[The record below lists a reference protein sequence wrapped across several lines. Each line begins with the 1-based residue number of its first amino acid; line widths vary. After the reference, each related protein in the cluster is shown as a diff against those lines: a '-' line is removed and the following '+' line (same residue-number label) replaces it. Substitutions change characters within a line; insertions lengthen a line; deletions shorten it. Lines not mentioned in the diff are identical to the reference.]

1 MALLGAWEGRR
12 HHNHHR
18 KGAGLSSTVTGALR
32 SCWTVL
38 PCYTA
43 AAFVAGCL
51 VTMMLQQLSTS
62 STSAGSSDCAISLGH
77 YKGPHYVHPTQT
89 VTGRGRC
96 LVESKF
102 LKVQQHSVQFP
113 PSSTDREDN
122 KSQHPLLPPRIDDW
136 LWIDYHD
143 RINVLVEA
151 AVAPPPPRSG
161 TDATNDSPE
170 PQFQI
175 FQQTKYALE
184 GRDSL
189 AIVGGIVEPGE
200 EPATAARREVAEET
214 GHDCSRW
221 HSLGRYRTDV
231 NRGMGWTHAYV
242 AQDCHHSSNRR
253 TTSTTTT
260 ATNPS
265 HGDAAGGD
273 EVGVADT
280 ERQDLRIM
288 SLSEVR
294 QAVQNGEFLE
304 IQWSATVALAM
315 LYYEHRNGEG

>member
-1 MALLGAWEGRR
+1 MALLGSLEGRR
-12 HHNHHR
+12 HHPHR
-18 KGAGLSSTVTGALR
+18 KRGWSTVTGALR

-38 PCYTA
+38 PCWT

-51 VTMMLQQLSTS
+51 VTMMFFLPHQPQLSS
-62 STSAGSSDCAISLGH
+62 RSSAGSSDCAISLGH

-89 VTGRGRC
+89 VPGRGRC

-113 PSSTDREDN
+113 PSNTDREDN
-122 KSQHPLLPPRIDDW
+122 QSPPPRIDDW

-151 AVAPPPPRSG
+151 AVARRPPRG
-161 TDATNDSPE
+161 TDATNDDPHE

-200 EPATAARREVAEET
+200 EPAAAAQREVREET

-221 HSLGRYRTDV
+221 HLLGRYRTDV

-242 AQDCHHSSNRR
+242 AQDCHRSSRSRR
-253 TTSTTTT
+253 VTTSSATTT
-260 ATNPS
+260 AANPS
-265 HGDAAGGD
+265 HGDATGGD

-315 LYYEHRNGEG
+315 LYYEQRKEGR